1 MSKPM
6 PYEFKYEIKDD
17 EHGADQY
24 REEKMD
30 DNGYLTGRYG
40 YKDPYGLY
48 REVEYQAD
56 KDGFKVSSIKT
67 NEPGTDNQDP
77 ADAHFE
83 VEKSPQQQY

>member
-1 MSKPM
+1 M

-17 EHGADQY
+17 QHGADQY

-40 YKDPYGLY
+40 YKDPHGLY
-48 REVEYQAD
+48 REVEYQAS

-67 NEPGTDNQDP
+67 NEPGTENQDP
-77 ADAHFE
+77 ADVHFE
-83 VEKSPQQQY
+83 VEEGHQSQY